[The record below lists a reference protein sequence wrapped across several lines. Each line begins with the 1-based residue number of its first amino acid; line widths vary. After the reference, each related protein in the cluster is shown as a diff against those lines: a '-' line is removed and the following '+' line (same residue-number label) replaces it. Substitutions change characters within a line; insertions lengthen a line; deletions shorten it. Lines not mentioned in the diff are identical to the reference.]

1 MTEKMHIKQLKN
13 VVGQV
18 SVLPTPTAELSGVVY
33 QYIGATDVYQH
44 GYIYEC
50 VEINEGVYGWE
61 RVDVQPGGSRGRFLA
76 IWNCVTGLAES
87 NPPISP
93 YEYKT
98 GDYFVIGSVS
108 SATPVVNYKPDGTSY
123 VIGVASTT
131 VETNEVAVDDT
142 YFFDGTNWKL
152 QSNSNKTVTYANIA
166 GDIYDNAS
174 ATTALNAKADNTTV
188 NSHIA
193 NTSNPHSVTKA
204 QVGLGNV
211 DNTSD
216 LNKPISTAT
225 QSALDGKQATI
236 SDLATIRS
244 NAQAGKAASDTIATY
259 GNIVTHNVSEFAT
272 AAQGAKADT
281 AVQPSDLATVA
292 TSGSYTDLSNTP
304 TIPTVNNSTIT
315 ITQGGV
321 TKGSFTLN
329 QASGDTIALDAGGG
343 SIDAIDGVTITK
355 NSDDEIQAVATINAN
370 TAVGATNPVYD
381 WVGTLAEYN
390 AQDIENQHP
399 DWICYITDDVSGG
412 ASVYTKAEV
421 DNGFV
426 ALTGAQTVAGI
437 KMFIDNISNKE
448 TSITRGTA
456 PNADKYSDINFIDTN
471 GKWLAGFEHTVRTD
485 KTSTFAMIVSDMVN
499 DTGNIAGSII
509 LEQKSNGTVITGCPA
524 SGATANSILTNVA
537 CSIGDS
543 GYVKFGNGLIIQWG
557 SLTTTGADSRWVAFP
572 TAFSSWNSYSVTINP
587 KGSSNA
593 AMYTIAIN
601 NPTTTGFTAYSGG
614 NVRSFQALW
623 IAIGY

>member
-1 MTEKMHIKQLKN
+1 MTEKIHIKQLKN

-33 QYIGATDVYQH
+33 QYIGATDIYQH

-98 GDYFVIGSVS
+98 GDYFVVGAIS
-108 SATPVVNYKPDGTSY
+108 SATPAVNYKPDGTSY

-188 NSHIA
+188 NNHIA

-343 SIDAIDGVTITK
+343 GSIDAIDNLTITK
-355 NSDDEIQAVATINAN
+355 NGDDEIQAVATVNAN
-370 TAVGATNPVYD
+370 TAAGATNPVYD
-381 WVGTLAEYN
+381 WVGTLAEYT

-412 ASVYTKAEV
+412 DSVYTKSQV
-421 DNGFV
+421 DTIANGKANV
-426 ALTGAQTVAGI
+426 ALDNVSANIDYVVEFQAPTAENNYTWYRKYKSGWVEQGGI
-437 KMFIDNISNKE
+437 KNIPSRTNSGE
-448 TSITRGTA
+448 SSAFVIFPIPMG
-456 PNADKYSDINFIDTN
+456 DTN
-471 GKWLAGFEHTVRTD
+471 YTGQISYQSGGSYFANCML
-485 KTSTFAMIVSDMVN
+485 TF
-499 DTGNIAGSII
+499 
-509 LEQKSNGTVITGCPA
+509 SNRR
-524 SGATANSILTNVA
+524 
-537 CSIGDS
+537 
-543 GYVKFGNGLIIQWG
+543 
-557 SLTTTGADSRWVAFP
+557 TTGVDLMFYFLGTGTTAAFLVGWQI
-572 TAFSSWNSYSVTINP
+572 S
-587 KGSSNA
+587 GMA
-593 AMYTIAIN
+593 A
-601 NPTTTGFTAYSGG
+601 
-614 NVRSFQALW
+614 
-623 IAIGY
+623 

>member
-1 MTEKMHIKQLKN
+1 MTEKIHIKQLKN

-33 QYIGATDVYQH
+33 QYIGATDTYQH

-50 VEINEGVYGWE
+50 VETNQGVYSWE

-76 IWNCVTGLAES
+76 IWDCVTGLAES

-98 GDYFVIGSVS
+98 GDYFVVGSVS
-108 SATPVVNYKPDGTSY
+108 SATPAVNYKPDGTSY

-174 ATTALNAKADNTTV
+174 ATTALNTKADNTTV
-188 NSHIA
+188 NNHIA

-225 QSALDGKQATI
+225 QSALDGKQDTI

-244 NAQAGKAASDTIATY
+244 GAAAGA
-259 GNIVTHNVSEFAT
+259 
-272 AAQGAKADT
+272 T
-281 AVQPSDLATVA
+281 AVQPSDLATIATTGDYTDLLNKPTIPAAQVNSDWNANSGVAQILNKPTLATVA
-292 TSGSYTDLSNTP
+292 TSGSYNDLLNKPTIPAAQVNSDWDAISGVAQILNKP
-304 TIPTVNNSTIT
+304 TIPTVNDATIT

-343 SIDAIDGVTITK
+343 GSVDIDNSTITK
-355 NSDDEIQAVATINAN
+355 NSDDELQAVATINAN

-390 AQDIENQHP
+390 AQDIENTHP
-399 DWICYITDDVSGG
+399 DWMCYITDDVNGG
-412 ASVYTKAEV
+412 TSVYTKTEV
-421 DNGFV
+421 DNNFV
-426 ALTGAQTVAGI
+426 GKGHEVIAYQAPTSSNNYIWYRKYADGWVEQGCHYVPAGTSWTFPIPMANDLYTLVASYLDSSSTNTTQWVYMGI
-437 KMFIDNISNKE
+437 QQ
-448 TSITRGTA
+448 
-456 PNADKYSDINFIDTN
+456 YSTYIQP
-471 GKWLAGFEHTVRTD
+471 KA
-485 KTSTFAMIVSDMVN
+485 
-499 DTGNIAGSII
+499 
-509 LEQKSNGTVITGCPA
+509 
-524 SGATANSILTNVA
+524 
-537 CSIGDS
+537 
-543 GYVKFGNGLIIQWG
+543 NGLGQRIYICG
-557 SLTTTGADSRWVAFP
+557 M
-572 TAFSSWNSYSVTINP
+572 
-587 KGSSNA
+587 A
-593 AMYTIAIN
+593 A
-601 NPTTTGFTAYSGG
+601 S
-614 NVRSFQALW
+614 
-623 IAIGY
+623 